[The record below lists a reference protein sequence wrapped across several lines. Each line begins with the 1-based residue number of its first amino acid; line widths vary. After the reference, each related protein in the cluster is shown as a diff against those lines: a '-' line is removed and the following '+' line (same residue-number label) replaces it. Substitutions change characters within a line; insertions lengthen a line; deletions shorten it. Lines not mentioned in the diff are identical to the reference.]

1 MSFLTVHISSKFR
14 ETFFDIHLEPME
26 NDVSVTRPIEWF
38 LAYRCRKSV
47 NFAPG
52 DVTCQVHVKR
62 LQELTRSTIIKVL
75 LWSAIL
81 VPH

>member
-1 MSFLTVHISSKFR
+1 
-14 ETFFDIHLEPME
+14 ME
-26 NDVSVTRPIEWF
+26 NDVSAARAIEWF

-47 NFAPG
+47 NFAP

-62 LQELTRSTIIKVL
+62 LQDLTRSTIIKVL